1 MVPRALLNGVLR
13 KITPSSSDR
22 KGEEAMV
29 RSLLKKIKSSK
40 GPHVGAVLAGS
51 IARETHLKGDRDL
64 DIFVF
69 YSPTLSREKFQ
80 SAGLKLGHLIF
91 GKNFHEEAYSE
102 HPYVRGVIDEY
113 KVEIVPTYKVEKAH
127 EKLSAVDRT
136 PFHAAY
142 MQKKLSDK
150 QKGEVRLLKQFLK
163 GISAYGADVK
173 MQGVPGYLVEILIL
187 HYGTFEK
194 ALEGMSAW
202 RDPTVIDLEKYY
214 ANSPAVWH
222 RFPKSFLVV
231 VDPTDSTRNVAGALS
246 HNQFARMIA
255 AARSFLKKPKESFF
269 FAHQE
274 KGLPLQKIKSLL
286 QKEEIVG
293 LQFAYPKE
301 ELEDVVWGQLY
312 RVNSKFVNTLE
323 EHDFSIRRHFEW
335 TNGKDVCVLLID
347 VENPQLQK
355 SMVRM
360 GPPVIDGK
368 ACEYFLAA
376 HKKPLSG
383 PRIEKGRLIV
393 IEPRK
398 VHHISQALEIE
409 SAQLAKTESGA
420 LQAALQKR
428 QTLTEK
434 GILAL
439 CKKDPSFAKA
449 FGTFLQ
455 GREWFL

>member
-1 MVPRALLNGVLR
+1 MIPPALRNAVLR
-13 KITPSSSDR
+13 QITPSPSDR
-22 KGEEAMV
+22 KGEETMV
-29 RSLLKKIKSSK
+29 RSLLKRIKSSK
-40 GPHVGAVLAGS
+40 GPHLGAVLAGS

-69 YSPTLSREKFQ
+69 YPPTLSREKFQ
-80 SAGLKLGHLIF
+80 AAGLKLGHAVF

-102 HPYVRGVIDEY
+102 HPYVRGVIEGF

-142 MQKKLSDK
+142 MKKKLSEK

-194 ALEGMSAW
+194 ALEGVSAW

-255 AARSFLKKPKESFF
+255 AARAFLKKPKELFF
-269 FAHQE
+269 FAHHE
-274 KGLPLQKIKSLL
+274 KGLPLPKVKSLL

-293 LQFAYPKE
+293 LQFAYPNE

-312 RVNSKFVNTLE
+312 RVNAKFVNTLQ
-323 EHDFSIRRHFEW
+323 EHDFVIRRHFEW

-360 GPPVIDGK
+360 GPPLIDGK
-368 ACEYFLAA
+368 ACERFLAA

-383 PRIEKGRLIV
+383 PRIEKGRLVV

-398 VHHISQALEIE
+398 VHHISQALHIE
-409 SAQLAKTESGA
+409 SAQLANTESGA
-420 LQAALQKR
+420 LQVALQKR
-428 QTLTEK
+428 RTLDEK

-439 CKKDPSFAKA
+439 CKEDPSFAKA
-449 FGTFLQ
+449 FGAFLL